1 MVFDSKDEA
10 IAFAKSNGMKYE
22 LRSPV
27 STETVP
33 VGTMAYADNFLPR
46 QVLYFGAVQFLKL
59 LLLSGHE

>member
-46 QVLYFGAVQFLKL
+46 QVLYFGAVQTF
-59 LLLSGHE
+59 